1 MAMEKKIPLKTCPVV
16 RARVRVRVRVKIG
29 ARVRVRARARAR
41 ARVDGAAETWPV
53 ASRQQS
59 GMMGLLVERSSSNC
73 TTVAAYARAFGSARR
88 ASNVRIGCR
97 VRVRV
102 SVSVRVRLGLG
113 LGLGLALTLTLAPT

>member
-1 MAMEKKIPLKTCPVV
+1 MVPPK
-16 RARVRVRVRVKIG
+16 
-29 ARVRVRARARAR
+29 
-41 ARVDGAAETWPV
+41 TWPV

-88 ASNVRIGCR
+88 ASSVRIGCR

-102 SVSVRVRLGLG
+102 RVRVSVRVRLGLG
-113 LGLGLALTLTLAPT
+113 LGLGLALPQP